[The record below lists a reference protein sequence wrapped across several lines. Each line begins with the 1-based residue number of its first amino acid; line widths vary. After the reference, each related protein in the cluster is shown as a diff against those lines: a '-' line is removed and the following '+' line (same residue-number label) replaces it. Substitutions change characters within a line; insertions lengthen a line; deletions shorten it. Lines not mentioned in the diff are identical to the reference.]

1 MATLDFN
8 LDYQNFGDVLYPLLY
23 QKAGEVY
30 DPMGF
35 ERTNLKLKYAW
46 LTKARLANVSQKP
59 LQQSDYLDLDDA
71 SDYTSLQ
78 LDLRLKCSQR
88 TGLDG
93 NALQFHA
100 TLVMG
105 STSPR
110 TQVTQPKEDDLG
122 DASDSE
128 LPGGRNVSLQVFNV
142 R

>member
-8 LDYQNFGDVLYPLLY
+8 LEYKDFGDVLYPLLY

-59 LQQSDYLDLDDA
+59 LQQNDYLDLDDA
-71 SDYTSLQ
+71 SDYTALQ
-78 LDLRLKCSQR
+78 LDLQTKFSQR
-88 TGLDG
+88 TGLDSS
-93 NALQFHA
+93 LQFHA
-100 TLVMG
+100 TLIMG
-105 STSPR
+105 PTSPR
-110 TQVTQPKEDDLG
+110 TQPTQPKEDDLG

-128 LPGGRNVSLQVFNV
+128 LPGGRNVSL
-142 R
+142 

>member
-8 LDYQNFGDVLYPLLY
+8 LDYKEFGNVLYPLLY

-59 LQQSDYLDLDDA
+59 LQQNDYLDLDDA
-71 SDYTSLQ
+71 SDYIALQ
-78 LDLRLKCSQR
+78 LDLQTKFSKR
-88 TGLDG
+88 TGLDSS
-93 NALQFHA
+93 LQFHA
-100 TLVMG
+100 TLVTG
-105 STSPR
+105 PTSPR
-110 TQVTQPKEDDLG
+110 TQLTQPNEDDLG
-122 DASDSE
+122 DVSNSE
-128 LPGGRNVSLQVFNV
+128 LLGGRNVSLRVFNV

>member
-1 MATLDFN
+1 LDFN
-8 LDYQNFGDVLYPLLY
+8 LDYKDFGDVLYPMLY

-59 LQQSDYLDLDDA
+59 LQQNDYLDLDDA
-71 SDYTSLQ
+71 SDYTALQ
-78 LDLRLKCSQR
+78 LDLQTKHSQR
-88 TGLDG
+88 TGLDCS
-93 NALQFHA
+93 LQFHA

-105 STSPR
+105 GISPR
-110 TQVTQPKEDDLG
+110 TQQTQPKEDDLG
-122 DASDSE
+122 GASDSE